1 MVNRHQVAVGVVGV
15 VDRLA
20 AIIAADQLVGG
31 VEAAADSGGLAVDL
45 LRVGGH
51 VAHTIIDVVICSRN
65 CAGVNGCP
73 QPVKRVIAVGDNCHL
88 LRLVEG
94 GVGVPVAVGVALPGE
109 EVRAVPIQVWILL
122 IDLSVSQ
129 SS

>member
-1 MVNRHQVAVGVVGV
+1 M
-15 VDRLA
+15 
-20 AIIAADQLVGG
+20 
-31 VEAAADSGGLAVDL
+31 
-45 LRVGGH
+45 
-51 VAHTIIDVVICSRN
+51 